1 MHSGTPVRDSESKF
15 AKFFADAKV
24 SAPFD
29 TSTVSYATG
38 KLTIM
43 HTPAREESVP
53 TFERSCA
60 YLTMTASIRACV
72 PISFFAS
79 FDRTEPS
86 APAPSGP
93 PNLIHN
99 FRVPTQG
106 DLEPLSTGYLTILVA
121 YSSISTLRKP
131 TVAVKHLSSA
141 PNGIVNSG
149 SDSVFFVYLVV
160 FFGCTFSS
168 L

>member
-1 MHSGTPVRDSESKF
+1 MTPGHLEPTLLVHSGTPVRDSESKF
-15 AKFFADAKV
+15 AKFFVGAKV

-43 HTPAREESVP
+43 QTPARDVSVP

-60 YLTMTASIRACV
+60 YLTMTASMSACV

-79 FDRTEPS
+79 FGRTDPS

-93 PNLIHN
+93 PNLMQN

-106 DLEPLSTGYLTILVA
+106 VFVPLTTGSLTIIVA

-131 TVAVKHLSSA
+131 TVAANLFTSV
-141 PNGIVNSG
+141 PNDGVS
-149 SDSVFFVYLVV
+149 SDSVVR
-160 FFGCTFSS
+160 
-168 L
+168 